1 MQAAGMPPCLCACG
15 DGVSACSGSHV
26 HAANATRSIHT
37 YAHTHTHTHVHT
49 HTHTCAHAAMVQLE
63 IPHVNV
69 ISKLDLVRK
78 KRSFMEKFYHPD
90 IAELVADLN
99 EDSNP
104 SLFRLNH
111 AMGSLLV
118 SSSSP
123 TPDPRPPTPT
133 PHTRACS
140 LPMSVCVC
148 LSTPLQSFGLDSSLR
163 SSTLHSCQPTPYTPR
178 PPITKSET
186 RDPRPQ
192 ALTLP
197 CAVQEDYSLVGFLP
211 LNIYDPVS
219 PPLLNIATPNRTPQP
234 GRRFLRFLVFAFEIV
249 CVCARARGVPPGINT
264 VRAVTH
270 RQCNPVWRGS

>member
-123 TPDPRPPTPT
+123 TPGGRRPPPPPTPDPHT
-133 PHTRACS
+133 PHPS
-140 LPMSVCVC
+140 MLPANVCVC
-148 LSTPLQSFGLDSSLR
+148 VFVYASSILWARFVPAFLHPTLVSTD
-163 SSTLHSCQPTPYTPR
+163 TLHP
-178 PPITKSET
+178 
-186 RDPRPQ
+186 
-192 ALTLP
+192 
-197 CAVQEDYSLVGFLP
+197 
-211 LNIYDPVS
+211 
-219 PPLLNIATPNRTPQP
+219 
-234 GRRFLRFLVFAFEIV
+234 
-249 CVCARARGVPPGINT
+249 
-264 VRAVTH
+264 
-270 RQCNPVWRGS
+270 